1 MAAPS
6 DTWVV
11 PPSGPALGVAF
22 QRAANPGGFLKLI
35 CFISPFPPYHP
46 TTTPTTPVSRVPI
59 CLPPFFLHAA
69 TPGGKASQP
78 TSFPCQKPFEG
89 KSQVEQGGKTRDG
102 KNDSLWLLLSTWHI
116 SPLQAVPN
124 RLFFLYYFTLP
135 PCHTLACRAPSLL
148 PYSRSLPVTPNFL
161 RYEPIWQGTPCPGI
175 TGLVD
180 IIVGLNRNWGRFC
193 LWIRTITRAR
203 RRQCI

>member
-89 KSQVEQGGKTRDG
+89 KSQVEQGAR
-102 KNDSLWLLLSTWHI
+102 H
-116 SPLQAVPN
+116 
-124 RLFFLYYFTLP
+124 
-135 PCHTLACRAPSLL
+135 
-148 PYSRSLPVTPNFL
+148 
-161 RYEPIWQGTPCPGI
+161 GTG
-175 TGLVD
+175 
-180 IIVGLNRNWGRFC
+180 
-193 LWIRTITRAR
+193 RTIPCGFSFPRGIFPHSRLCRIGYFFFIISLFPLVTLSHVGPPASSPILAR
-203 RRQCI
+203 FL

>member
-59 CLPPFFLHAA
+59 CLPPFFF
-69 TPGGKASQP
+69 TRQP
-78 TSFPCQKPFEG
+78 PEEKPVSPLAFLARNLLRENPRWNRGARHGTGRTIPCGFSFPRGIFPHSRLCRIGYFFFII
-89 KSQVEQGGKTRDG
+89 
-102 KNDSLWLLLSTWHI
+102 SLFPLVTLSHVGPPAS
-116 SPLQAVPN
+116 SPILA
-124 RLFFLYYFTLP
+124 RFL
-135 PCHTLACRAPSLL
+135 
-148 PYSRSLPVTPNFL
+148 
-161 RYEPIWQGTPCPGI
+161 
-175 TGLVD
+175 
-180 IIVGLNRNWGRFC
+180 
-193 LWIRTITRAR
+193 
-203 RRQCI
+203 